1 MCAISN
7 TSGGGRGKDAAPAV
21 RIALVTLAT
30 PEIYGY
36 AAYTAAINVAS
47 TSPHLAGAGQ
57 QLVWRAGNVATI
69 LDVLESGAGGAD
81 WIAYMD
87 ADACLVDFS
96 AGDALVSA
104 LRQYAGE
111 EVHLLMSRGPGS
123 SSLFNSGFALLRNH
137 PWTVKLVR
145 LWWSVRIDKDNRIG
159 DPIAGPPQEQ
169 HVIHLAGVPSEVFG
183 RFWQGLCAA
192 ASGAEG
198 ALADEASP
206 SSTALQA
213 SYVEHL
219 VEQMGLFVQR
229 RSSTAAALE
238 EEKACGLDDEARS
251 LDERR
256 SCLEAAERL
265 AFVLQRRGRT
275 QEAVGWAR
283 RALVGRERT
292 LGALEADGRVD
303 EAAASAASML
313 RSLEG
318 RSITY
323 GPLHR
328 ATLLSEA
335 KLGSLLRSLNRLDEA
350 ELHSELAASQL
361 AKTLGAE
368 HPTAISS
375 AAQLAVLRVGQNR
388 HSEAS
393 SVFSLAAKAASQ
405 GLGKDHA
412 STLELEQQGS
422 ADALLALGRHEEAAK
437 VARRLAKR
445 LRRLSRRSGAAAA
458 GSGAGNEAKP
468 LRLRLAKALE
478 TLAWALSNSVGETS
492 SPDAAKRFSEVER
505 IRLEIAE
512 TYKSALGPH
521 SPQEVSTVRSI
532 AEAAQAQGR
541 LDEAEGWFR
550 RAWSAGGGRKGLLEA
565 SQPTAG
571 RREFSLAAQLAG
583 AMLIRARSG
592 TARAEEAELLLR
604 FASAGFRSA
613 SGGGGGS
620 VSGDSSNAQEID
632 GKSRGPAASDGE
644 EALPLARGAMEGLQ
658 ALGPTARADVLTAES
673 NFALHAT
680 NRQPESEA
688 MYRQVLAGNEEAHFG
703 AASQEASATRADL
716 AELLRRLGQRTA
728 AEAWND
734 AAKDGVGPAPGEYNY
749 EKTTRTGKITPFKWN
764 MQGKTEPLEKPRG
777 ERRYARPGPGQYP
790 TPAYGSR
797 NEFCSQEK
805 PAQWKF
811 TQDVRGLL

>member
-1 MCAISN
+1 
-7 TSGGGRGKDAAPAV
+7 
-21 RIALVTLAT
+21 
-30 PEIYGY
+30 
-36 AAYTAAINVAS
+36 
-47 TSPHLAGAGQ
+47 
-57 QLVWRAGNVATI
+57 
-69 LDVLESGAGGAD
+69 
-81 WIAYMD
+81 
-87 ADACLVDFS
+87 
-96 AGDALVSA
+96 
-104 LRQYAGE
+104 
-111 EVHLLMSRGPGS
+111 
-123 SSLFNSGFALLRNH
+123 
-137 PWTVKLVR
+137 
-145 LWWSVRIDKDNRIG
+145 
-159 DPIAGPPQEQ
+159 
-169 HVIHLAGVPSEVFG
+169 
-183 RFWQGLCAA
+183 
-192 ASGAEG
+192 
-198 ALADEASP
+198 
-206 SSTALQA
+206 
-213 SYVEHL
+213 
-219 VEQMGLFVQR
+219 
-229 RSSTAAALE
+229 
-238 EEKACGLDDEARS
+238 
-251 LDERR
+251 
-256 SCLEAAERL
+256 
-265 AFVLQRRGRT
+265 
-275 QEAVGWAR
+275 
-283 RALVGRERT
+283 
-292 LGALEADGRVD
+292 
-303 EAAASAASML
+303 ML

-318 RSITY
+318 RRITY

-350 ELHSELAASQL
+350 ELHSELAASRL

-412 STLELEQQGS
+412 STLELEQGS

-445 LRRLSRRSGAAAA
+445 LRRLSRRSGEAAAA

-550 RAWSAGGGRKGLLEA
+550 SAWSAGGGRKGLLEA

-571 RREFSLAAQLAG
+571 RRESSLAAQLAG
-583 AMLIRARSG
+583 AANNLAMLIRARSG

-620 VSGDSSNAQEID
+620 VSGDSSNAQ
-632 GKSRGPAASDGE
+632 ASLRSTGNLADLLRATGRLA

-673 NFALHAT
+673 NFALLLHAT

-688 MYRQVLAGNEEAHFG
+688 MYRQVLAGNEAHFG

-728 AEAWND
+728 AEVAE
-734 AAKDGVGPAPGEYNY
+734 ARA
-749 EKTTRTGKITPFKWN
+749 R
-764 MQGKTEPLEKPRG
+764 EPEL
-777 ERRYARPGPGQYP
+777 
-790 TPAYGSR
+790 
-797 NEFCSQEK
+797 
-805 PAQWKF
+805 
-811 TQDVRGLL
+811 